1 VKLLST
7 LVDIMLR
14 GHRLFIGAYTMTA
27 ISGVHSGLKANYF
40 FDWQQ
45 CSIKHYLRPF
55 LMASVREAHLLRPDV
70 RPPQSYIN
78 LVHFLTTVNFYGIGF
93 RHPEFRFNLNLLLI
107 DLSSLDIEG
116 IANWRSLIKY
126 MAENDLPALNS
137 LFFGLWELTF
147 PDIDST
153 IGPFFSE
160 FLDDK
165 LHSTIQQKIGLVPKH
180 NYQVSAAR
188 LELIRPKYLM
198 VPGARDFDSV
208 LSAALAQPIHKSA
221 QDIDPL
227 LWNTNPAIERHAAN
241 FRGMNRDRLG
251 EAFKDFVCKGFILD
265 SSGEYKRAAE
275 RGFGLWSIIERIDKT
290 PWLLPEHLCSPHLE
304 YAAFQDMGEL
314 RISMGLPVDDI
325 NRIIDNTERL
335 LGFYIVLRELWR

>member
-1 VKLLST
+1 
-7 LVDIMLR
+7 
-14 GHRLFIGAYTMTA
+14 MTA
-27 ISGVHSGLKANYF
+27 IYRVNSGLKANYF

-55 LMASVREAHLLRPDV
+55 LMACVREAHLLKPDV

-78 LVHFLTTVNFYGIGF
+78 LVHFLTTVNFYGFGF
-93 RHPEFRFNLNLLLI
+93 RHPEWRFNLNMLLI
-107 DLSSLDIEG
+107 DLSSLDVEG

-137 LFFGLWELTF
+137 LFFGLWQLTF

-153 IGPFFSE
+153 IRPFFSE
-160 FLDDK
+160 FLDDN
-165 LHSTIQQKIGLVPKH
+165 LHSTIQQKLGSVPEH
-180 NYQVSAAR
+180 NCRVSAAR
-188 LELIRPKYLM
+188 LELITPKYLR

-208 LSAALAQPIHKSA
+208 LSAALAKPIHKSA
-221 QDIDPL
+221 QDLDPR
-227 LWNTNPAIERHAAN
+227 LWDTNPEIERHAAD
-241 FRGMNRDRLG
+241 FRRMNRDELG
-251 EAFKDFVCKGFILD
+251 EAFAYFVCKGLILD

-275 RGFGLWSIIERIDKT
+275 RGFGLWSIIVRIDKT

-304 YAAFQDMGEL
+304 YAAFQDMREL

-325 NRIIDNTERL
+325 NRIIGDTERL